1 MKSAPCLAFALAMG
15 LAACEG
21 PQFPPPQFQGHAPVP
36 GTAQQPGP
44 PDEYHSGYDI
54 GSRDA
59 SYGYPADARRAME
72 RFGNGSEATFSEGYA
87 DGYEHR
93 APRR

>member
-1 MKSAPCLAFALAMG
+1 MTHARCFVLALALG

-21 PQFPPPQFQGHAPVP
+21 PQLPPPQGYPPDPAAPP
-36 GTAQQPGP
+36 APAP
-44 PDEYHSGYDI
+44 LPDEYRSGYDI

-59 SYGYPADARRAME
+59 SYGYPADARRAIE
-72 RFGNGSEATFSEGYA
+72 RFGHGSDATFSEGYT

>member
-1 MKSAPCLAFALAMG
+1 MRRARCFVLGLALT

-21 PQFPPPQFQGHAPVP
+21 PQLPPPQGYPPTPGAPP
-36 GTAQQPGP
+36 QPAP
-44 PDEYHSGYDI
+44 LPDDYCSGYDI

-59 SYGYPADARRAME
+59 SYGYPADARRATE
-72 RFGNGSEATFSEGYA
+72 RFSRGSDATFSEGYA
-87 DGYEHR
+87 DGYAHR